1 MEEHT
6 DYIEFD
12 RPEGKKVRIVFELY
26 RYEILFHYC
35 EFRHNENS
43 GWKSLSKGNDGY
55 FAYTITDAEGK
66 ETEEKVFFPTLE
78 EILTAQDEINKK
90 YNILSI

>member
-12 RPEGKKVRIVFELY
+12 RPDGKKVRIVFELY

-35 EFRHNENS
+35 EFRHDAHS
-43 GWKSLSKGNDGY
+43 DWRSLSKGDDGY
-55 FAYTITDAEGK
+55 FVYTITESGGNEK
-66 ETEEKVFFPTLE
+66 TEKVLFPTLE
-78 EILTAQDEINKK
+78 EVLTAQDEINKK

>member
-6 DYIEFD
+6 DYVEFD
-12 RPEGKKVRIVFELY
+12 RPDGKKVRIVFELY

-35 EFRHNENS
+35 EFRHDENS
-43 GWKSLSKGNDGY
+43 SWQSLSKGDDGY
-55 FAYTITDAEGK
+55 FAYTVAGADGVEKT
-66 ETEEKVFFPTLE
+66 EKVKFPTPE
-78 EILTAQDEINKK
+78 EIMTAQDEINKR

>member
-6 DYIEFD
+6 DYVEFD
-12 RPEGKKVRIVFELY
+12 RPDGKKVRIVFELY

-35 EFRHNENS
+35 EFRHDENS
-43 GWKSLSKGNDGY
+43 SWQSLSKGDDGY
-55 FAYTITDAEGK
+55 FAYNVAEADGVEK
-66 ETEEKVFFPTLE
+66 TEKVMFPTPE
-78 EILTAQDEINKK
+78 EIMTAQDEINKR